1 MPIASYKLPDG
12 RIVDYQVP
20 KGMSPEEIDKA
31 VASDLR
37 RLINVTQKPSEKPY
51 VPKEEAG
58 FFNALGEGLST
69 LGAVPETVQ
78 YAFSPDAA
86 TRKAAAKAAESDLE
100 YQQLLESKGIGDVLT
115 FAKQQAGQAIG
126 FMGAPL
132 AAGAAAAAVSGPLAP
147 ITGTAA
153 FLTTAATQYFAN
165 TVGRQAQV
173 QEAKAIKGEATEA
186 PDITKALLSSA
197 GQAGLDVLGFRVF
210 KPLGALVGLGGKKAV
225 GDQAEAIVSTA
236 LREGADKAA
245 ETLLGAAAKGATF
258 EAAQETVQTVLERW
272 GAGLNLGDDEAIR
285 EYFESAAAGGLLG
298 GPLGAGSKF
307 VQDVRNKAVDD
318 LIAEGEKEASGLAF
332 NPQTAADN
340 WSLTEKKI
348 KSEATPLPL
357 VDANNQ
363 PLSYTPNV
371 LETFGFSPDFAAVT
385 SGTTTLNAD
394 QVIGK
399 SVQDQQVTSV
409 LFRNMVDARNDLGRK
424 LKNSAELSR
433 MTPDEMQ
440 SNIEQYEK
448 LTLGINSLLPA
459 LLKPADV
466 KYTPAS
472 LVVKQG
478 KDGKFF
484 IQDSNTGHKPDPRRY
499 DNKKDAEDLLG
510 RLKNNYNDKMEEQA
524 VRNANK
530 ALQPK
535 PTATTPSGAAA
546 ATTPTATATTP
557 PPVSRLQEK
566 INALAEDYGEG
577 MRNLVKNE
585 GDFNNVAKFL
595 NRLNVAEN
603 DLKQLKRTK
612 SPLVENK
619 QKEVNELNEAFDS
632 ALSTGDLSKI
642 KEKQAAPKTEAPK
655 ATKPDEE
662 ARKSGEVTVTKFE
675 EGVEDTFVKPAKPT
689 SYSEPLPP
697 VVTPEE
703 ISARIEASGQAKKAK
718 EVAKK
723 VKKDA
728 CE

>member
-557 PPVSRLQEK
+557 QLNLPLHPPLAGCKRRL
-566 INALAEDYGEG
+566 
-577 MRNLVKNE
+577 MR
-585 GDFNNVAKFL
+585 
-595 NRLNVAEN
+595 
-603 DLKQLKRTK
+603 
-612 SPLVENK
+612 
-619 QKEVNELNEAFDS
+619 
-632 ALSTGDLSKI
+632 
-642 KEKQAAPKTEAPK
+642 
-655 ATKPDEE
+655 
-662 ARKSGEVTVTKFE
+662 
-675 EGVEDTFVKPAKPT
+675 
-689 SYSEPLPP
+689 
-697 VVTPEE
+697 
-703 ISARIEASGQAKKAK
+703 
-718 EVAKK
+718 
-723 VKKDA
+723 
-728 CE
+728 

>member
-510 RLKNNYNDKMEEQA
+510 RLKNNYNDKMEEQGTQD
-524 VRNANK
+524 VY
-530 ALQPK
+530 
-535 PTATTPSGAAA
+535 
-546 ATTPTATATTP
+546 
-557 PPVSRLQEK
+557 V
-566 INALAEDYGEG
+566 
-577 MRNLVKNE
+577 
-585 GDFNNVAKFL
+585 
-595 NRLNVAEN
+595 
-603 DLKQLKRTK
+603 
-612 SPLVENK
+612 
-619 QKEVNELNEAFDS
+619 
-632 ALSTGDLSKI
+632 
-642 KEKQAAPKTEAPK
+642 
-655 ATKPDEE
+655 
-662 ARKSGEVTVTKFE
+662 
-675 EGVEDTFVKPAKPT
+675 
-689 SYSEPLPP
+689 
-697 VVTPEE
+697 
-703 ISARIEASGQAKKAK
+703 GQR
-718 EVAKK
+718 
-723 VKKDA
+723 
-728 CE
+728 